1 MIVKIVCQSND
12 PYKTMNDYVNMD
24 AIDYFNED
32 SEKTVRNKEKMFDE
46 IDKGDIV
53 GYADYRMFVKVSDFM
68 SRDEFLGFVKR
79 RVEANNN
86 APIHSFD
93 IHTVV
98 V

>member
-1 MIVKIVCQSND
+1 MIVTIVCQAPD
-12 PYKTMNDYVNMD
+12 PYDKMHDYVNGD
-24 AIDYFNED
+24 AFDYFEED
-32 SEKTVRNKEKMFDE
+32 SEKVVRKKEKLFE
-46 IDKGDIV
+46 RIDKGEIV
-53 GYADYRMFVKVSDFM
+53 GYADYRMFVKVSDFL

-79 RVEANNN
+79 RIEANGD